1 MSDPA
6 FVGIDLA
13 WGVRART
20 GLAVVDSDG
29 SLIDS
34 ASVRSDEDIDEW
46 LDRTALR
53 PVVVAIDAPL
63 VVANATGQ
71 RPCERMVSQQFG
83 RFGASCHTSNL
94 GRSLFN
100 PPRGATLAD
109 RHGWSLDAARVGSEP
124 DPVAIE
130 VYPHPAMVALFDL
143 DRVIPYKGKAGRSV
157 DFRRSAFRELIGHM
171 NALRPLELGASDR
184 WGVLGSAVDCASRQV
199 DLDRIEDEIDAIFC
213 AHLAW
218 MWLHD
223 RDSMQVFG
231 DRATGSIVTPV
242 LQRSAAQRKLDRA
255 KAAQRAL
262 EAVVG
267 DDG

>member
-1 MSDPA
+1 MSDRA

-13 WGVRART
+13 WGIRART
-20 GLAVVDSDG
+20 GLAVVDSTG

-46 LDRTALR
+46 LGRTALA

-63 VVANATGQ
+63 VVANEAGQ
-71 RPCERMVSQQFG
+71 RPCERMVSVKFG

-94 GRSLFN
+94 GRPWFN

-109 RHGWSLDAARVGSEP
+109 RHGWDMDAARLGSEQR
-124 DPVAIE
+124 PVAIE
-130 VYPHPAMVALFDL
+130 VYPHPAMVALFAL

-157 DFRRSAFRELIGHM
+157 DFRRSAFRDLIGHM
-171 NALRPLELGASDR
+171 NELRPLELGASDR
-184 WGVLGSAVDCASRQV
+184 WGFLGSAVDHASRQV

-218 MWLHD
+218 LWHHD
-223 RDSMQVFG
+223 RDSMQVLG

-242 LQRSAAQRKLDRA
+242 LHEPR
-255 KAAQRAL
+255 
-262 EAVVG
+262 
-267 DDG
+267 

>member
-13 WGVRART
+13 WGIRART
-20 GLAVVDSDG
+20 GLAVVDSTG

-34 ASVRSDEDIDEW
+34 ASVRSDEDIDGW
-46 LDRTALR
+46 LERTAR
-53 PVVVAIDAPL
+53 TPVVVAIDAPL

-94 GRSLFN
+94 GRSWFN
-100 PPRGATLAD
+100 PPRGATLSD
-109 RHGWSLDAARVGSEP
+109 RQGWDLDAARVGSEQR
-124 DPVAIE
+124 PVAIE
-130 VYPHPAMVALFDL
+130 VYPHPAMVALFAL

-157 DFRRSAFRELIGHM
+157 DFRRSAFRDLIGHM
-171 NALRPLELGASDR
+171 NGIRPLELGASDR
-184 WGVLGSAVDCASRQV
+184 WAVLGSAADLTSRQV

-218 MWLHD
+218 LWHHD

-231 DRATGSIVTPV
+231 DPATGSIVTPV
-242 LQRSAAQRKLDRA
+242 LHKSRGVAPLGIPRL
-255 KAAQRAL
+255 
-262 EAVVG
+262 G
-267 DDG
+267 

>member
-20 GLAVVDSDG
+20 GLAIVDSTD
-29 SLIDS
+29 SLIDF

-46 LDRTALR
+46 LDRAART

-63 VVANATGQ
+63 VVTNATGQ
-71 RPCERMVSQQFG
+71 RPCERMVSKQFG

-94 GRSLFN
+94 GRPWFD
-100 PPRGATLAD
+100 PPRGAALAD
-109 RHGWSLDAARVGSEP
+109 RQGWDMDAVGVSSEQR
-124 DPVAIE
+124 PVAIE
-130 VYPHPAMVALFDL
+130 VYPHPAMVALFAL
-143 DRVIPYKGKAGRSV
+143 DGVIPYKGKAGRSV
-157 DFRRSAFRELIGHM
+157 DFRRSAFRDLIGHM
-171 NALRPLELGASDR
+171 NELRPLELGTSDR
-184 WGVLGSAVDCASRQV
+184 WGVLGSAVDLASRQV

-218 MWLHD
+218 LWHHD
-223 RDSMQVFG
+223 RDAMQVFG

-242 LQRSAAQRKLDRA
+242 LHQPR
-255 KAAQRAL
+255 
-262 EAVVG
+262 
-267 DDG
+267 